1 MISGRE
7 QKRDKRQKAGEKSTP
22 EVRNGRRGVMGQ
34 HAEKMGRSSYRTKT
48 GECVY
53 DKETEKQ

>member
-1 MISGRE
+1 
-7 QKRDKRQKAGEKSTP
+7 
-22 EVRNGRRGVMGQ
+22 MGQ